1 MIAKKFSVLILSLCA
16 LMPVARAAEKLTVG
30 LIVTTNVEDTKK
42 RWQPLLNDL
51 SKSTG
56 MEVQTVISSNY
67 KEIVDGF
74 KNNTVQIAWLSN
86 KVALE
91 AVEAGKATV
100 FAQMVKSDGSRGYK
114 SLLITNVKSP
124 ITDFDQITA
133 KPGAYTFA
141 DGDPSSTSGY
151 LVPAYFLFSK
161 NKIEPSKL
169 FKKVTVG
176 NHQKNFLAVTKGEVD
191 VATFNSEEM
200 DRMIKDAPN
209 EAKKI
214 RVLWTSP
221 LIPNDPMLY
230 KKDLSPALK
239 ARIEDFF
246 LNYGKAKSATTQRD
260 TLKSILDLSGFQ
272 RSNDAQ
278 LKPVADLT
286 LFSILRSNLND
297 TKLTDQQKQQK
308 FDEVSARFGKLSI
321 ILESARLN

>member
-1 MIAKKFSVLILSLCA
+1 MIAKKISVMMFSFFA
-16 LMPVARAAEKLTVG
+16 LMPVARSAEKLTVG
-30 LIVTTNVEDTKK
+30 LIVTTTVEDTKK

-74 KNNTVQIAWLSN
+74 KNNTVQIAWLGN

-91 AVEAGKATV
+91 AVEDGKATI

-114 SLLITNVKSP
+114 SLLIASAKSP
-124 ITDFDQITA
+124 ISNFDQIVA
-133 KPGAYTFA
+133 KPGVYTFA

-161 NKIEPSKL
+161 NKIEPAKV
-169 FKKVTVG
+169 FKKVIIG
-176 NHQKNFLAVTKGEVD
+176 NHQKNFTFVTKGEVD
-191 VATFNSEEM
+191 VATYNSEEL
-200 DRMIKDAPN
+200 DRMTKEAPG

-214 RVLWTSP
+214 RVVWSSP
-221 LIPNDPMLY
+221 LIPNDPLLY
-230 KKDLSPALK
+230 KKDLSPATK

-246 LNYGKAKSATTQRD
+246 INYGKAKSATSQRE
-260 TLKSILDLSGFQ
+260 TLKNILDLSGFQ

-278 LKPVADLT
+278 LKPIADLT

-297 TKLTDQQKQQK
+297 AKLTDKQKQQK
-308 FDEVSARFGKLSI
+308 FDEVSARFGRLSI
-321 ILESARLN
+321 VLESARLN